1 MEKTS
6 HPTCDDEDCVICQ
19 QRESKLAAEI
29 EPGIRRVLRRM
40 QPILD
45 RWRKVPR
52 A

>member
-6 HPTCDDEDCVICQ
+6 HPTCDVESCVICQ
-19 QRESKLAAEI
+19 RRGSKLAAEI
-29 EPGIRRVLRRM
+29 EPGIRRVMRRG